1 MLAVFN
7 KELKSYFN
15 SATGY
20 IFMGVFLL
28 LFGIF
33 YTMQNLFAASTAYT
47 SVIGTMQ
54 FVFLLVTPVLT
65 MRIISEETHQKTDQ
79 LLFTSPLTLSDIVIG
94 KYLAA
99 ISLYGITVLITCLYP
114 FISGM
119 FAIMPVGEIVGAY
132 IGLFL
137 LGAALIA
144 VGVFIS
150 ALTENQVV
158 AAVSTLGA
166 VLFLW
171 IIDSISQSLPT
182 TAMAGIV
189 FSAIL
194 VLIVVMIV
202 YFSTKNIEVTAG
214 TGLVGIFIIIAIAII
229 KHASFE
235 GFTVKF
241 FGWISIMQRFNSFSS
256 GILNLSDI
264 VYDISFVI
272 VFLFLTTRM
281 IEKKRWS

>member
-28 LFGIF
+28 FFGVF
-33 YTMQNLFAASTAYT
+33 FAMQNLFASSTAYT

-54 FVFLLVTPVLT
+54 FVMLLVTPILT

-79 LLFTSPLTLSDIVIG
+79 LLYTSPLKLSDIVIG

-99 ISLYGITVLITCLYP
+99 FSLYGITVLITCLYP

-119 FAIMPVGEIVGAY
+119 FGILPVGEIIGAY

-158 AAVSTLGA
+158 AAVGTLGA

-182 TAMAGIV
+182 SAISGIV
-189 FSAIL
+189 FAVIL
-194 VLIVVMIV
+194 VLIVTLIV

-214 TGLVGIFIIIAIAII
+214 TALVGLFIVVAVGII
-229 KHASFE
+229 KHAYFE

-241 FGWISIMQRFNSFSS
+241 FGWLSLMQRFNSFSS

-264 VYDISFVI
+264 VYDISFVV